1 VADLVVRRLP
11 FDFEGVRF
19 LWNPENRGFSM
30 WGNAI
35 SFGAIG
41 FETWLVRVMRP
52 VIATIEDEAIR
63 EEAVLFTEQ
72 EAVHAAAHH
81 KHVVALIERYPG
93 LAEAR
98 RLATS
103 YFTEAW
109 RFDSAEES
117 LCAIAAL
124 EATFTP
130 TFKLIIDHRH
140 ALMAGG
146 DSRVASLLLWHF
158 SEEIE
163 HRASALRIYHHLY
176 ANRFARLRTFPV
188 LRRRISGLLGRL
200 RDEFRRHVPRDETS
214 TRGQRAFSQVPAVDK
229 WRTSARI
236 LLSQAP
242 WHDPDREPLPQGS
255 RDWFSSYARGEDMT
269 RYHGRPPTD

>member
-1 VADLVVRRLP
+1 MASLVVRRLP

-19 LWNPENRGFSM
+19 LWNPDNPGFSM

-41 FETWLVRVMRP
+41 FETWLVRVMRQ
-52 VIATIEDEAIR
+52 VVAGIRDEAVR
-63 EEAVLFTEQ
+63 EEAELFTEQ

-98 RLATS
+98 RLSTA

-109 RFDSAEES
+109 KFDSPEAS
-117 LCAIAAL
+117 LSAIASL

-130 TFKLIIDHRH
+130 TFKLIIDHRDV
-140 ALMAGG
+140 LMGGG
-146 DSRVASLLLWHF
+146 DARVASLLLWHF

-163 HRASALRIYHHLY
+163 HRSSALRIYHHLY
-176 ANRFARLRTFPV
+176 RDRFARMRTFPV
-188 LRRRISGLLGRL
+188 LRRRISGLLGQL
-200 RDEFRRHVPRDETS
+200 RDEFRKHVPAEETR
-214 TRGQRAFSQVPAVDK
+214 TRGQRAFSQIPATDK
-229 WRTSARI
+229 WLTSARI

-242 WHDPDREPLPQGS
+242 WHDPERERLPQGS
-255 RDWFSSYARGEDMT
+255 RDWFAAFDRGQEMT
-269 RYHGRPPTD
+269 RYYGRM